1 MSRLGIARRT
11 PRRAGARGA
20 IVAAATAQDADPH
33 HDHAEPAAN
42 GDAPEHAANAP
53 VDHMHAGVAIEGGP
67 AANDAPRP
75 TLDATVYLDFVRR
88 IATRMARSLPAHVA
102 LDDLVGA
109 GTLGLLDAM
118 DRFDPS
124 KADRFETYAEFRI
137 KGAILDELRR
147 YDLMAR
153 NARLTAKRLARK
165 TQELTAKLGR
175 PPSEAEVA
183 ESLEMTHEEY
193 RKLVDRIGSVRVL
206 SLDDLQHG
214 DDGPADR
221 MVELSSK
228 TLGPDEATGI
238 RELHARLRSAIAG
251 LPERQQLI
259 LDMYYHREMTLK
271 EIGLQVGVTE
281 SRVCQIMGE
290 ATGRLR
296 HLLRH
301 G

>member
-1 MSRLGIARRT
+1 MMMSHFGIARRAPSRRNPTARAPLSTTQAAPPT
-11 PRRAGARGA
+11 PDG
-20 IVAAATAQDADPH
+20 
-33 HDHAEPAAN
+33 
-42 GDAPEHAANAP
+42 
-53 VDHMHAGVAIEGGP
+53 
-67 AANDAPRP
+67 AANDAAVPANSPLDDESARIDLP
-75 TLDATVYLDFVRR
+75 DGQPANEAPVRAKLDATRYLDFVRR
-88 IATRMARSLPAHVA
+88 IATRMARNLPSHVS

-118 DRFDPS
+118 DRYDPTKS
-124 KADRFETYAEFRI
+124 ERFETFAEFRV

-175 PPSEAEVA
+175 PPIDTEVA
-183 ESLEMTHEEY
+183 GALEMSVEDY

-206 SLDDLQHG
+206 SLDDLQRSE
-214 DDGPADR
+214 DGSNDR
-221 MVELSSK
+221 VAELSAK
-228 TLGPDEATGI
+228 TLEPDEATGI
-238 RELHARLRSAIAG
+238 RQLHGRLRNAIAG
-251 LPERQQLI
+251 LPERQQMI
-259 LDMYYHREMTLK
+259 LDMYYQREMTLK
-271 EIGLQVGVTE
+271 EIGQQVGVTE

-296 HLLRH
+296 HLLKQ